1 MKQFRL
7 FYLIPLLLIGHWM
20 TGCADRAESGEQQ
33 VSVDGGAVGFALA
46 LAVAEEYQKVAPNAR
61 VGVAFSGTGGGFTR
75 LCNGSIDIG
84 VASRVIRE
92 SESKACERAGIE
104 YIELPMALDG
114 LALVAN
120 KNNKFLKC
128 LTRKELK
135 TLWEAEA
142 ERKIVTWDQVNP
154 KFPKER
160 ILLFAPPVDAGTT
173 DYFTQS
179 ITKRRG
185 NIRSDYTPSFNQNT
199 LIQGVIGNA
208 NGFAF
213 AGIAFVMQN
222 QDKVNVVGLENL
234 EGKECV
240 KPIPLENVKR
250 NTYSPLTRPLF
261 IYVSKKEL
269 DSKPSVERFV
279 RFFVD
284 NSWKYVDSVGY
295 VSLPDLAYVKTRE
308 RFEKRQTGS
317 TFINAKPGEPIINF
331 F

>member
-1 MKQFRL
+1 
-7 FYLIPLLLIGHWM
+7 
-20 TGCADRAESGEQQ
+20 
-33 VSVDGGAVGFALA
+33 
-46 LAVAEEYQKVAPNAR
+46 
-61 VGVAFSGTGGGFTR
+61 
-75 LCNGSIDIG
+75 
-84 VASRVIRE
+84 
-92 SESKACERAGIE
+92 
-104 YIELPMALDG
+104 MALDG

-261 IYVSKKEL
+261 IYVSKKAL